1 MSSMFALHSGS
12 FFGEAGVVLMM
23 LASLA
28 MPLFPITGWMMYLDR
43 RRKKS
48 GRRRSRKPL
57 PG

>member
-1 MSSMFALHSGS
+1 MFALHSGS